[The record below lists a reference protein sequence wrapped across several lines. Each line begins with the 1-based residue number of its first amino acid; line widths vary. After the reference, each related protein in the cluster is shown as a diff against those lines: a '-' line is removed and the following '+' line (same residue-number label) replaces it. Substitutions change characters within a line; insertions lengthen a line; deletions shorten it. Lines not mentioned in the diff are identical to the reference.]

1 MSTGVKKTIII
12 FIMFFFTYTNEIKI
26 LYSKH
31 KNSSFLKLFVCIS
44 VNFIIF
50 AKKGN
55 VVEDKNKIN
64 KI

>member
-1 MSTGVKKTIII
+1 
-12 FIMFFFTYTNEIKI
+12 MFFFTYTNEIKI